1 VSAVVRYADVETLMK
16 EWTATTGVAPLVART
31 GGFNIYLAMPA
42 SSPMP
47 AVVIDRVG
55 GGPSPRS
62 DLPQEVS
69 RISFACWGNSRAQA
83 GEIARMLVGELET
96 LARTG
101 GWIQDDV
108 LLAAGEVLSV
118 IWLPDPD
125 SDKPRYIVD
134 ALVTT
139 VCA

>member
-1 VSAVVRYADVETLMK
+1 MSAVVRYADVENLAKTWSL
-16 EWTATTGVAPLVART
+16 TTDVAPLVARP

-42 SSPMP
+42 LSPLP
-47 AVVIDRVG
+47 AVVISRVG
-55 GGPSPRS
+55 GGPARRK
-62 DLPQEVS
+62 DLPEEVS
-69 RISFACWGNSRAQA
+69 RISFSCWAASRAQA
-83 GEIARMLVGELET
+83 GEISRVLVGELET

-101 GWIQDDV
+101 GWESAGTI
-108 LLAAGEVLSV
+108 LAAGEVVSV

-125 SDKPRYIVD
+125 SDTPRYIVD